1 MTLVGDAYEPDGSPG
16 AATPIAVGD
25 AAQQHTIEPYG
36 DEDWV
41 ALTVEAGRKY
51 AIETAPGASPEDP
64 RTILRLYDS
73 DGTTELG
80 SGHDGSWS
88 TIFYVADADKTV
100 YARVTGWDTGA
111 YALSVTQPGDSYEA
125 DDSAIWAT
133 PIAVGAAAQQHT
145 LVPEG
150 DEDWVSF
157 AVEAGRRYTVET
169 APGTPADD
177 PHTDLYLYDA
187 DGVSEIGY
195 NDMPAT
201 YSTIVYTA
209 DRDKTIYAMVTAWN
223 TGTYALTVT
232 LRGDSYEPDGTSA
245 WATPIAVGDAPQ
257 QHTIDFMDDEDW
269 VAFAVEAGWRY
280 AIQTAPGALPEDPDT
295 ILHLY
300 DSSGMIVIASNDD
313 YAGHYSRVVYE
324 AEADQVL
331 YAMVQGDHT
340 GTYALSLSR
349 TPIPKI
355 GVVPESVDFGELAVG
370 GSVSRTV
377 VVQNLGVAPLDVGDV
392 QLTGAG
398 FSIVRD
404 EAGGTA
410 IPVGGSREIEV
421 AYAPTAAS
429 TGPPSAVKHDWTSLV
444 VQYRY
449 SGGVLIGY
457 WLYSGFQNTGGAGAL
472 GWRVKIGAQE
482 TTGSG
487 AVVAGG
493 RYVVQL
499 AVSKGSSSGLVELLE
514 PVSAA
519 FEFTNSLGGLQGV
532 SYIRFPDASL
542 SIASND
548 DDEPVVNVDLFGV
561 AVPPVPTRLRPR
573 PPTTTTTSGT
583 GALSPSISPPSIQ
596 AVQG

>member
-1 MTLVGDAYEPDGSPG
+1 MDYDGYTTGAYALTVTKAVQVDGDAYEPDGSHLAATPVTVGGPAQQHTIVPEGDEDWVSFSVSAGRTYAIETAEGSPVASMDTELWLYDSDGMTWLDGNDDHDGSLYSRIDYTADADETLYALVQGDDGSTGAYALSVTLAGDAYEPDGSPG
-16 AATPIAVGD
+16 AATPIAVGE

-51 AIETAPGASPEDP
+51 AIQTAPGASPEDP
-64 RTILRLYDS
+64 RTLLRLYDS
-73 DGTTELG
+73 DGTTEIG

-100 YARVTGWDTGA
+100 YAKVTGWDTGA

-187 DGVSEIGY
+187 DGASEIGY

-201 YSTIVYTA
+201 YSRIVYTA

-280 AIQTAPGALPEDPDT
+280 AI
-295 ILHLY
+295 
-300 DSSGMIVIASNDD
+300 
-313 YAGHYSRVVYE
+313 
-324 AEADQVL
+324 AD
-331 YAMVQGDHT
+331 
-340 GTYALSLSR
+340 
-349 TPIPKI
+349 
-355 GVVPESVDFGELAVG
+355 
-370 GSVSRTV
+370 
-377 VVQNLGVAPLDVGDV
+377 
-392 QLTGAG
+392 
-398 FSIVRD
+398 
-404 EAGGTA
+404 
-410 IPVGGSREIEV
+410 
-421 AYAPTAAS
+421 
-429 TGPPSAVKHDWTSLV
+429 
-444 VQYRY
+444 
-449 SGGVLIGY
+449 
-457 WLYSGFQNTGGAGAL
+457 
-472 GWRVKIGAQE
+472 
-482 TTGSG
+482 GSG
-487 AVVAGG
+487 CVARGPG
-493 RYVVQL
+493 HGPLRC
-499 AVSKGSSSGLVELLE
+499 
-514 PVSAA
+514 
-519 FEFTNSLGGLQGV
+519 T
-532 SYIRFPDASL
+532 
-542 SIASND
+542 
-548 DDEPVVNVDLFGV
+548 
-561 AVPPVPTRLRPR
+561 TRA
-573 PPTTTTTSGT
+573 G
-583 GALSPSISPPSIQ
+583 
-596 AVQG
+596 